1 MPATFEELDGLS
13 VTVDRVTYMPNL
25 ETTPDKPFAF
35 AYFITIHNRSDE
47 TVTIRGRK
55 WVVTDTTGDTIVVEG
70 DGVVGQTPRIE
81 PGESFTYNSYHVI
94 ATDTVAE
101 GAYIC
106 LTDKGQPVVVRIPRF
121 EMQSPETSD

>member
-1 MPATFEELDGLS
+1 MPATFGELSGLS

-25 ETTPDKPFAF
+25 ETPPDKPFAF
-35 AYFITIHNRSDE
+35 AYFITIHNNSSE
-47 TVTIRGRK
+47 TVTVRGRK

-70 DGVVGQTPRIE
+70 DGVVGETPRLE
-81 PGESFTYNSYHVI
+81 PGGTFSYNSYHVI
-94 ATDTVAE
+94 STDTVAE

-121 EMQSPETSD
+121 EMQAPESE